1 MALSETE
8 FARKA
13 KDLTLTYG
21 EVIEFAASQPK
32 RKGVDPK
39 KIATLGKK
47 KAIEDMGILLD
58 TPFYRLSETEYM
70 ARFGKMEGG
79 ANRWYNFQNL
89 ETAIAPTV
97 DKFGL
102 DTITREYEG
111 FTPKAYPKIAGTG
124 NLAARTGLGG
134 TQRDGLSGT
143 REMKGLIPVNELDSI
158 YAESFEK
165 DKISQ
170 LERDALTYHRNTFQ
184 RPGQIFSSDTGGIKK
199 SDVSVVGDF
208 VVIAEKDDP
217 DSNKKRNKIKYNKN
231 SEMGELI
238 LRNLNSSK
246 TEFLFDISN
255 KQYSNLFN
263 RTIMPKIFVL
273 HEDKLPFIDGLNESK
288 GRVSGPSIIRSA
300 MARVFQDEFAAPD
313 DVVEALM
320 GHKKSSILS
329 KNYSGFVPDLGLGDI
344 IERYSLGTTESSF
357 SMQGVADARVKAA
370 GISNLSDEELQE
382 LGYSTKEERMALAE
396 KRASG
401 FKLEALTLDMERVAK
416 LQSPEGQQYLAGLEA
431 LEQADHEK
439 RLLGI
444 QREAELNLEKAQAQ
458 KAAREGAASDQ
469 DRQDLLD
476 LNEEGDDG
484 ANRRRALYDIISKAG
499 KATKAVGAFVAPAV
513 PPVGGAL
520 FGLGVATDVYATDQR
535 VKQLREE
542 GKDTEANLVAA
553 DLPVRTVN
561 PLGFGAEDVGKS
573 ASLTAERE
581 LEMGS
586 AMREGG
592 AELARQIGGLFNRN
606 EEQNPE
612 EPVSGQMDKLNL
624 N

>member
-208 VVIAEKDDP
+208 VVIAEKDDA

-329 KNYSGFVPDLGLGDI
+329 KNYSGFVLSLGLADI
-344 IERYSLGTTESSF
+344 IERHSLGTTESSF

-484 ANRRRALYDIISKAG
+484 ANRRRALYDIIRGAG
-499 KATKAVGAFVAPAV
+499 KATKAVGAVLAPVAPFAGGALI
-513 PPVGGAL
+513 VGGAAL
-520 FGLGVATDVYATDQR
+520 DTVSAAPIAKQAGETFGKAATTDDPEEKRQLQMEGLGLGAKAVETALSPFPEAEPSPEQR
-535 VKQLREE
+535 S
-542 GKDTEANLVAA
+542 G
-553 DLPVRTVN
+553 
-561 PLGFGAEDVGKS
+561 PLGLAPGELSRQVRDI
-573 ASLTAERE
+573 TRPERE
-581 LEMGS
+581 TRATS
-586 AMREGG
+586 T
-592 AELARQIGGLFNRN
+592 
-606 EEQNPE
+606 
-612 EPVSGQMDKLNL
+612 QMDELMSK
-624 N
+624 